1 MYNETQNP
9 KSQEKSPSR
18 DLVRLPLPNHF
29 SPTPLASH
37 SLLLKLILLLD
48 ATQQPEPVE
57 CGEKTANDS
66 ARACNGEGGDA

>member
-1 MYNETQNP
+1 MKYKNQNLK
-9 KSQEKSPSR
+9 KSR
-18 DLVRLPLPNHF
+18 HRATWLPLPNHF